1 MDPMVGKLGTVYL
14 AIEAGGYGE
23 VVLNV
28 SGANQLFVATSSVDI
43 ARGDNILVID
53 RTGDG
58 ALVVD
63 KWFPSPNA
71 AASHDNW

>member
-1 MDPMVGKLGTVYL
+1 MVGKLGTVYL

-53 RTGDG
+53 RTDDGD
-58 ALVVD
+58 LIVE
-63 KWFPSPNA
+63 KWFPAPNTA
-71 AASHDNW
+71 APQDKW

>member
-28 SGANQLFVATSSVDI
+28 SGASQLFVATSSVDI
-43 ARGDNILVID
+43 ARGDSILVID
-53 RTGDG
+53 RTDDG
-58 ALVVD
+58 SLIVE
-63 KWFPSPNA
+63 KWFPAPNTA
-71 AASHDNW
+71 VRQDN